1 MYEGCSSHPPLERAN
16 LRTGER
22 KLWNLASKPL
32 TLSRGPFLAWRPVLD
47 FSASTELG
55 AAGIVWG
62 NHKNAP
68 LRFPSHAEFGFCLVP
83 DTTQEQNLE
92 EGKNTQHYFK
102 CCGENL
108 YFIIEFYLVC
118 LKKKKRASLTFPWIK
133 KQLRSRAT
141 KHTTPYFLPYLLMLV
156 THKHRA
162 TENFASSVKTL
173 LRTNLGAGV
182 QLLIR
187 LLV

>member
-1 MYEGCSSHPPLERAN
+1 MYEGCSSYPPLERAN

-118 LKKKKRASLTFPWIK
+118 LKKKKGLPHVSLD
-133 KQLRSRAT
+133 QEAT
-141 KHTTPYFLPYLLMLV
+141 SLPCHQ
-156 THKHRA
+156 THH
-162 TENFASSVKTL
+162 TL
-173 LRTNLGAGV
+173 LPSILVDAGHP
-182 QLLIR
+182 QT
-187 LLV
+187 